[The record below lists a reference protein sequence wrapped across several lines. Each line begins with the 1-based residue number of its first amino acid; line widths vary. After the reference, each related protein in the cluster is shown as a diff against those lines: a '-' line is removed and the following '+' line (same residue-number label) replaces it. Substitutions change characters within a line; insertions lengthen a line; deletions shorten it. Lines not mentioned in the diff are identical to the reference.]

1 MEAYTD
7 FAEVYD
13 TFMGDVPYEEWADFL
28 ASLIE
33 AYGVSRPV
41 REPGEVQELEEAPES
56 GEVQEFEEVP
66 ESGYIQ
72 ELEEVPESGYIQ
84 ELEEAPESGE
94 VQELE
99 EVQEEPGVTED
110 ALISE
115 RNLVLDLGCGTG
127 TITELLYE
135 KGYDMIGVDS
145 SEEMLQIALD
155 KKFETRSDILYL
167 CQDMRELDLYSTV
180 GTVVSVCDSLNYL
193 LMDEDVLQTFH
204 LVNNYL
210 FPGGIFIFDFNTIY
224 KYEEVIGDTTI
235 AENREDCS
243 FIWENFYSCEDHINE
258 YDVTV
263 FERQEDDLY
272 RRFTETHYQRGYT
285 LEEMKTFLEKAGLI
299 FVTALDEKT
308 HEAPTETSERIYVIA
323 REHGKQ

>member
-1 MEAYTD
+1 MEQLVLYEGRPADCTGRLEK
-7 FAEVYD
+7 EVRTY
-13 TFMGDVPYEEWADFL
+13 DFL
-28 ASLIE
+28 DKLGIHYWRTDHAWMKADTMEDCHVIDACLNAAVCKNLFLCNRQKTNFYLLMMPGNKPFKTKELSHQLGIARLSFAS
-33 AYGVSRPV
+33 P
-41 REPGEVQELEEAPES
+41 
-56 GEVQEFEEVP
+56 
-66 ESGYIQ
+66 
-72 ELEEVPESGYIQ
+72 
-84 ELEEAPESGE
+84 
-94 VQELE
+94 
-99 EVQEEPGVTED
+99 
-110 ALISE
+110 
-115 RNLVLDLGCGTG
+115 
-127 TITELLYE
+127 
-135 KGYDMIGVDS
+135 
-145 SEEMLQIALD
+145 EEMEQYLD
-155 KKFETRSDILYL
+155 CTPGSSSIMGLANDAENKV
-167 CQDMRELDLYSTV
+167 Q
-180 GTVVSVCDSLNYL
+180 L

-308 HEAPTETSERIYVIA
+308 HKAPTETSERIYVIA